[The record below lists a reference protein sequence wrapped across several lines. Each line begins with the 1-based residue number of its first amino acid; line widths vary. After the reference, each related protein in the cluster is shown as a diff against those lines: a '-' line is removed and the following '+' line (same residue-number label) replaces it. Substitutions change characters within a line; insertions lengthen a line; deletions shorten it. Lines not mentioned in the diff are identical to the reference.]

1 METVMSGFD
10 DEAEHYRGLLPES
23 RSALSIAITLAT
35 SIAMWLLVY
44 LLAAIGPA
52 PQPVGPYSGMLAAH
66 ENEAA
71 HK

>member
-1 METVMSGFD
+1 MSGPDRED
-10 DEAEHYRGLLPES
+10 DYYRGLLPDS

-44 LLAAIGPA
+44 LISAIGPA

-66 ENEAA
+66 ENAAA